1 MNWKS
6 QDWIEHASFGLGC
19 GSEERGERLDID
31 FVNSGAKT
39 ILTTTELKR
48 ANPPSSDFKFTR
60 DKRKSG
66 SSQLKGATRRP
77 RLVAEPSEASE
88 ASTEVTHPPRLDP
101 S

>member
-6 QDWIEHASFGLGC
+6 QDWNEHASFGLGC
-19 GSEERGERLDID
+19 VSESRGDRLDID

-60 DKRKSG
+60 VKRKSG
-66 SSQLKGATRRP
+66 SSPKGERAARRP
-77 RLVAEPSEASE
+77 QLVAKASE
-88 ASTEVTHPPRLDP
+88 TTTVVTP
-101 S
+101 SS

>member
-1 MNWKS
+1 MSWKS

-19 GSEERGERLDID
+19 VSESRGDRLDID

-39 ILTTTELKR
+39 ILTSTELKR

-60 DKRKSG
+60 GKRKSG
-66 SSQLKGATRRP
+66 SLKGAARRP
-77 RLVAEPSEASE
+77 QLATDASE
-88 ASTEVTHPPRLDP
+88 TPTAVTQP